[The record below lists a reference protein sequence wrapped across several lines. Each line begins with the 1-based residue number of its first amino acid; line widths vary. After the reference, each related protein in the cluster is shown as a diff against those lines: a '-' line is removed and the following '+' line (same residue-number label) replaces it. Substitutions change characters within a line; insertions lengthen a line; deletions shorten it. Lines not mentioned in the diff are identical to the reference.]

1 MTLMTWKAAA
11 RRLRVHRRSARRRH
25 RQVRPRDAYC
35 QCFNQS
41 CRRFLSH
48 CRPLPPNATLRRVR
62 ADKPTPMPPPPRA
75 SSARAAGPP
84 PAQAPAARAP
94 ATARGPT
101 PRTQRLYKLL
111 SGNPTK
117 GPMPTAPSR
126 PRSGG
131 AVTAAG
137 TGGGPVAGV
146 RLDLNEPRPKSAA
159 NPVPRS
165 GAAAASTY
173 AAQSARPASVGAPTA
188 GTAAASLRDRG
199 RPHSARPSEAS
210 NGAVRTSGHRAGGYQ
225 RNQAQPTVDAMVRRY
240 KQSVAAWNAKHDY
253 AFGEPSARPPSASA
267 AQTYRQGRRPPSA
280 PATAARPSSGTARV
294 AQRTEPQP
302 QRAAAPPS
310 APREQRRY
318 EQPQAPAR
326 AAPPP
331 AIAEEAGYKP
341 RRVETRNWAPDADAA
356 APAPHGWAGS
366 NALASTQRGESEPVT
381 REDMEKNRMKQMV
394 SKLLA
399 MSKDP
404 IHMTAMEFYSIGRV
418 LGEGAFGK
426 VKLAN
431 HNLSGEKVAV
441 KIFEKFKIRDD
452 SARKRV
458 IREIRNLQRI
468 QHPSIIKLF
477 EVIDSAKRM
486 CLVIEYA
493 NGGDLCKYVRAKR
506 RLDENEARRLLAQI
520 ACGIHICHANNVVH
534 RDIKLENC
542 LLDSRRICKIVDFG
556 FSTAFRPGQKLK
568 TFCGSP
574 SYAAPEII
582 SRKPYIGPPVDVWSL
597 GVLLF
602 GMLAGYFPFQGDTAD
617 DLYRR
622 VLRGDFKAPNFISR
636 ESRDLLRRMLTV
648 DPARRATIEDVL
660 AHPWTAAAFTSSA
673 YGYPAGSYHYKYMRR
688 LVGHLRH
695 ADTSKLGSGGGT
707 TGNSVPWWNQMHDV
721 PPPPPRS
728 SASMAGAAD
737 GTPQDAAAEARLAEM
752 LGCAPPSSRSSKQET
767 TTGPH
772 DGTHTEQSTRP
783 PPPPPPPPH
792 PPLLPR
798 VRVTFPLLAFIKPF

>member
-1 MTLMTWKAAA
+1 
-11 RRLRVHRRSARRRH
+11 
-25 RQVRPRDAYC
+25 
-35 QCFNQS
+35 
-41 CRRFLSH
+41 
-48 CRPLPPNATLRRVR
+48 
-62 ADKPTPMPPPPRA
+62 
-75 SSARAAGPP
+75 
-84 PAQAPAARAP
+84 
-94 ATARGPT
+94 
-101 PRTQRLYKLL
+101 
-111 SGNPTK
+111 
-117 GPMPTAPSR
+117 
-126 PRSGG
+126 
-131 AVTAAG
+131 
-137 TGGGPVAGV
+137 
-146 RLDLNEPRPKSAA
+146 
-159 NPVPRS
+159 
-165 GAAAASTY
+165 
-173 AAQSARPASVGAPTA
+173 
-188 GTAAASLRDRG
+188 
-199 RPHSARPSEAS
+199 
-210 NGAVRTSGHRAGGYQ
+210 
-225 RNQAQPTVDAMVRRY
+225 MVRRY

-253 AFGEPSARPPSASA
+253 AFGEPAARPPSASA
-267 AQTYRQGRRPPSA
+267 AQAYLQGRRPPSA
-280 PATAARPSSGTARV
+280 PATATRPSSGGAARAA
-294 AQRTEPQP
+294 AQRAEAAQT
-302 QRAAAPPS
+302 QRAAQAQSRPS
-310 APREQRRY
+310 Y
-318 EQPQAPAR
+318 EPQQPTAPAP
-326 AAPPP
+326 AAYAAQPPV
-331 AIAEEAGYKP
+331 IAEEQGYKP
-341 RRVETRNWAPDADAA
+341 RRVETRNWAPTADPPGTTSPRGWGVSTLQRPEIRDAED
-356 APAPHGWAGS
+356 PM
-366 NALASTQRGESEPVT
+366 AS
-381 REDMEKNRMKQMV
+381 REEMEQNRMKMMV
-394 SKLLA
+394 SKLLT

-506 RLDENEARRLLAQI
+506 RLDEDEARRLLAQI

-622 VLRGDFKAPNFISR
+622 VLRGEFKPPNFISR

-648 DPARRATIEDVL
+648 DPSRRATISDVL
-660 AHPWTAAAFTSSA
+660 NHPWTAAAFTSSA
-673 YGYPAGSYHYKYMRR
+673 YGYPVGSYHYKYMRR
-688 LVGHLRH
+688 LIAHLRQ
-695 ADTSKLGSGGGT
+695 ADANHPRSVST
-707 TGNSVPWWNQMHDV
+707 TGTAAPWWHQMHDV
-721 PPPPPRS
+721 PPPPPQS

-752 LGCAPPSSRSSKQET
+752 LGCVPPSARPHT
-767 TTGPH
+767 DAAGPI
-772 DGTHTEQSTRP
+772 DGASIVHARAMFCLTQ
-783 PPPPPPPPH
+783 
-792 PPLLPR
+792 L
-798 VRVTFPLLAFIKPF
+798 

>member
-1 MTLMTWKAAA
+1 
-11 RRLRVHRRSARRRH
+11 
-25 RQVRPRDAYC
+25 
-35 QCFNQS
+35 
-41 CRRFLSH
+41 
-48 CRPLPPNATLRRVR
+48 
-62 ADKPTPMPPPPRA
+62 MPPPPRPA
-75 SSARAAGPP
+75 SARAAEPP
-84 PAQAPAARAP
+84 PARKPGTAAGS

-111 SGNPTK
+111 SGNPSK
-117 GPMPTAPSR
+117 GPVPTAPSR

-131 AVTAAG
+131 SLTVGAAA
-137 TGGGPVAGV
+137 PLAGV

-165 GAAAASTY
+165 AAAASAM
-173 AAQSARPASVGAPTA
+173 AAQSARPVSVGAP
-188 GTAAASLRDRG
+188 GQSAAASLRDRG
-199 RPHSARPSEAS
+199 RPHSARPSET
-210 NGAVRTSGHRAGGYQ
+210 NGAVRTSGHRAGGFQ
-225 RNQAQPTVDAMVRRY
+225 RTQAQPTVDAMVRRY

-253 AFGEPSARPPSASA
+253 AFGEPSTRPPSASA
-267 AQTYRQGRRPPSA
+267 AQAYRQGRRPPSA
-280 PATAARPSSGTARV
+280 PAAATTRPSSGA
-294 AQRTEPQP
+294 AQRSEALT
-302 QRAAAPPS
+302 QRAAQTSRPS
-310 APREQRRY
+310 SEIQSYGQQQQQQQQQRQQ
-318 EQPQAPAR
+318 QPGPAQPAAR
-326 AAPPP
+326 ATQPPV
-331 AIAEEAGYKP
+331 IVEEQGYKP
-341 RRVETRNWAPDADAA
+341 RRVETRSWAPDPDAA
-356 APAPHGWAGS
+356 ASTSRGWGGSSLESREPAEPP
-366 NALASTQRGESEPVT
+366 AS
-381 REDMEKNRMKQMV
+381 REEMEKNRMKQMV
-394 SKLLA
+394 SKLLT

-493 NGGDLCKYVRAKR
+493 NGGDLCKYVRQKR

-622 VLRGDFKAPNFISR
+622 VLRGDFKPPNFISR

-648 DPARRATIEDVL
+648 DPTRRATIGDVL
-660 AHPWTAAAFTSSA
+660 NHPWTAAAFTSSA
-673 YGYPAGSYHYKYMRR
+673 YGYPAGSYHYKYMRM
-688 LVGHLRH
+688 LIGHLRQ
-695 ADTSKLGSGGGT
+695 ADANHPRGGNT
-707 TGNSVPWWNQMHDV
+707 TGNSSPWWHQMHDV
-721 PPPPPRS
+721 PAPPPRS
-728 SASMAGAAD
+728 TASMAGAAD

-752 LGCAPPSSRSSKQET
+752 LGCAPPSSRNNTAADANS
-767 TTGPH
+767 GPI
-772 DGTHTEQSTRP
+772 DGEFLCATS
-783 PPPPPPPPH
+783 
-792 PPLLPR
+792 
-798 VRVTFPLLAFIKPF
+798 

>member
-1 MTLMTWKAAA
+1 M
-11 RRLRVHRRSARRRH
+11 
-25 RQVRPRDAYC
+25 
-35 QCFNQS
+35 
-41 CRRFLSH
+41 
-48 CRPLPPNATLRRVR
+48 
-62 ADKPTPMPPPPRA
+62 
-75 SSARAAGPP
+75 
-84 PAQAPAARAP
+84 
-94 ATARGPT
+94 
-101 PRTQRLYKLL
+101 
-111 SGNPTK
+111 
-117 GPMPTAPSR
+117 
-126 PRSGG
+126 
-131 AVTAAG
+131 
-137 TGGGPVAGV
+137 GGGPC
-146 RLDLNEPRPKSAA
+146 
-159 NPVPRS
+159 
-165 GAAAASTY
+165 
-173 AAQSARPASVGAPTA
+173 
-188 GTAAASLRDRG
+188 
-199 RPHSARPSEAS
+199 
-210 NGAVRTSGHRAGGYQ
+210 
-225 RNQAQPTVDAMVRRY
+225 
-240 KQSVAAWNAKHDY
+240 
-253 AFGEPSARPPSASA
+253 
-267 AQTYRQGRRPPSA
+267 
-280 PATAARPSSGTARV
+280 
-294 AQRTEPQP
+294 
-302 QRAAAPPS
+302 
-310 APREQRRY
+310 REEV
-318 EQPQAPAR
+318 EQ
-326 AAPPP
+326 
-331 AIAEEAGYKP
+331 
-341 RRVETRNWAPDADAA
+341 
-356 APAPHGWAGS
+356 
-366 NALASTQRGESEPVT
+366 
-381 REDMEKNRMKQMV
+381 NRMKMMV
-394 SKLLA
+394 SKLLT

-506 RLDENEARRLLAQI
+506 RLEENEARRLLAQI

-622 VLRGDFKAPNFISR
+622 VLRGDFKPPNFISR

-648 DPARRATIEDVL
+648 DPSRRATISDVL
-660 AHPWTAAAFTSSA
+660 NHPWTAAAFTSSA

-688 LVGHLRH
+688 LVAHLRQ
-695 ADTSKLGSGGGT
+695 ADANHPRGVST
-707 TGNSVPWWNQMHDV
+707 TGSAAPWWHQMHDV

-752 LGCAPPSSRSSKQET
+752 LGCAPPSARAHSAADAGGPIDGAYLCTRVRCSASRSSEHSLRPLCCCVLLCRRLRREPDDAAGGVGLPT
-767 TTGPH
+767 RVH
-772 DGTHTEQSTRP
+772 DA
-783 PPPPPPPPH
+783 
-792 PPLLPR
+792 LL
-798 VRVTFPLLAFIKPF
+798 